1 MSGIPIPVRWE
12 LDEEQLAAAK
22 AEADKRDA
30 ALKAAMP
37 RERHRFSAFYDAV
50 DFLRAWVTPKPTVAE
65 VEDRWW
71 RSEHHMKR
79 AREAD
84 AEAAAE
90 AEADNAFHKLGAQL
104 AASRAKFLRVDIDTL
119 LELEGDPHEDDAVWL
134 PPLTPE
140 EQQLIIAAPNMR
152 LACREV
158 EQERRRAYR
167 RYMRVRARMRD
178 PDHR

>member
-12 LDEEQLAAAK
+12 LDEAQLAASK

-30 ALKAAMP
+30 ALRPLEPAP
-37 RERHRFSAFYDAV
+37 RPSALGKLYALV
-50 DFLRAWVTPKPTVAE
+50 VGLLKPAPTVAE

-71 RSEHHMKR
+71 RNDHHMQR

-104 AASRAKFLRVDIDTL
+104 AASRAKFLRVDVDTL

-140 EQQLIIAAPNMR
+140 EQQLIIGADDVHVATR
-152 LACREV
+152 QIERS
-158 EQERRRAYR
+158 RRRAYR
-167 RYMRVRARMRD
+167 RYMRARAFG
-178 PDHR
+178 HR